1 MQGYLLVSKRTSWY
15 RDWEPIFNQC
25 SIKRELS
32 KKRIQKF
39 QHKSTAFERTA
50 LQIMSL
56 KNETL
61 KANKQ

>member
-1 MQGYLLVSKRTSWY
+1 MPNEQVDIETGN
-15 RDWEPIFNQC
+15 FNQC

-39 QHKSTAFERTA
+39 QHKSTAFERTT